1 MKLLKLM
8 TEEIIQTKQFS
19 YYLCV
24 PMAMKT
30 RLAALIA
37 CFFLGMVAP
46 AKAQYATNASRSE
59 LGLMV
64 GGTYYLGDVNRFIP
78 YRNTHLA
85 GGLVY
90 RFNLHPRAAIRA
102 NFLYGKLSGED
113 SDSNLEQQTQR
124 NLSFNTTIWEL
135 AGGIE
140 FNYFPFQIGNDRYK
154 GTAYMVAEIGLFRM
168 NPKAIGDNGNEVELQ
183 PLGTEGQGTSLSD
196 RNPYSL
202 TQLVVPLGVGVKLS
216 IGESASLNFEVGL
229 RKTFTD
235 YIDDIGS
242 DSYVDPDLL
251 AAENGPLAAT
261 MSNRTLNNER
271 FGRRGDAST
280 NDWYVF
286 SGAMLTF
293 RLGRPSK
300 CQYRY

>member
-1 MKLLKLM
+1 
-8 TEEIIQTKQFS
+8 
-19 YYLCV
+19 
-24 PMAMKT
+24 MKT
-30 RLAALIA
+30 RLVALFA
-37 CFFLGMVAP
+37 CFFLGVVTP
-46 AKAQYATNASRSE
+46 SNAQFATNASRSE
-59 LGLMV
+59 IGPMV
-64 GGTYYLGDVNRFIP
+64 GGTYYIGDINRFMP

-90 RFNLHPRAAIRA
+90 RFNLHPRAALRA
-102 NFLYGKLSGED
+102 NFMYGKLSGED
-113 SDSNLEQQTQR
+113 SDSNLDQQIQR
-124 NLSFNTTIWEL
+124 NLSFSTDIWEL

-140 FNYFPFQIGNDRYK
+140 FNYFPFQIGNDRYR
-154 GTAYMVAEIGLFRM
+154 GTAYLVAEIGVFRM
-168 NPKAIGDNGNEVELQ
+168 NPKAIGENGNEVELQ

-202 TQLVVPLGVGVKLS
+202 TQLVVPVGIGVKLS
-216 IGESASLNFEVGL
+216 LGESVGLNLEVGL

-242 DSYVDPDLL
+242 DSYVDPDIL

-261 MSNRTLNNER
+261 MSNRSLNNER

-293 RLGRPSK
+293 RLGKPSK
-300 CQYRY
+300 CFHHN

>member
-1 MKLLKLM
+1 
-8 TEEIIQTKQFS
+8 
-19 YYLCV
+19 
-24 PMAMKT
+24 MAMKT
-30 RLAALIA
+30 RLVALFA
-37 CFFLGMVAP
+37 CFFLATAADVN
-46 AKAQYATNASRSE
+46 AQYATGASRSE
-59 LGLMV
+59 LGVMV
-64 GGTYYLGDVNRFIP
+64 GGTYYIGDINRFMP

-85 GGLVY
+85 GGLIY
-90 RFNLHPRAAIRA
+90 RFNLHPRAALRA

-113 SDSNLEQQTQR
+113 SDSNFDQQIQR

-140 FNYFPFQIGNDRYK
+140 FNYFPFQIGNDRYR
-154 GTAYMVAEIGLFRM
+154 GTAYLLAEIGVFRM
-168 NPKAIGDNGNEVELQ
+168 NPKAIGTNGNEVELQ

-202 TQLVVPLGVGVKLS
+202 TQLTIPLGLGVKLS
-216 IGESASLNFEVGL
+216 IGEKASLNFEVGL

-251 AAENGPLAAT
+251 AAENGPLAAE
-261 MSNRTLNNER
+261 MSNMSLNNER

-280 NDWYVF
+280 KDWYVF
-286 SGAMLTF
+286 SGMMLTF
-293 RLGRPSK
+293 RLGKPAN
-300 CQYRY
+300 CMPH

>member
-1 MKLLKLM
+1 MKLLKLFQVKIFRI
-8 TEEIIQTKQFS
+8 EQFS
-19 YYLCV
+19 CYLCV

-30 RLAALIA
+30 RLVALFA
-37 CFFLGMVAP
+37 CFFLGMVSP

-64 GGTYYLGDVNRFIP
+64 GGTYYIGDINRFMP

-85 GGLVY
+85 GGLIY

-113 SDSNLEQQTQR
+113 SDSNLDQQIQR
-124 NLSFNTTIWEL
+124 NLSFSTDIWEL
-135 AGGIE
+135 SGGIE
-140 FNYFPFQIGNDRYK
+140 FNYFPFQIGNDRYR
-154 GTAYMVAEIGLFRM
+154 GTAYLVAEMGLFRM
-168 NPKAIGDNGNEVELQ
+168 NPKAIGENGNEVELQ

-196 RNPYSL
+196 RSAYNL
-202 TQLVVPLGVGVKLS
+202 TQLVIPLGVGIKLS
-216 IGESASLNFEVGL
+216 LGKRAGLNLEVGI

-261 MSNRTLNNER
+261 MSNRSLNNER
-271 FGRRGDAST
+271 FGRRGDSST
-280 NDWYVF
+280 KDWYVF

-293 RLGRPSK
+293 RLGNPEK
-300 CQYRY
+300 CFHHH